1 MVVQSLSCVR
11 LSVTPWTAEH
21 QASLF
26 FSISQS
32 LLKLMFIDLVLP
44 PNHLFLCNPLL
55 LLPSIFPSIRVF
67 SSKSALQVAKV
78 LKLQLDKLTPHPTFL
93 CLFEKPTVIILGK
106 TTRFEVKRLSLVAVI
121 ADPSEK

>member
-1 MVVQSLSCVR
+1 MWVELVMPSSR
-11 LSVTPWTAEH
+11 L
-21 QASLF
+21 
-26 FSISQS
+26 I
-32 LLKLMFIDLVLP
+32 
-44 PNHLFLCNPLL
+44 LCHPLL

>member
-1 MVVQSLSCVR
+1 MWVELVMPSSR
-11 LSVTPWTAEH
+11 L
-21 QASLF
+21 
-26 FSISQS
+26 I
-32 LLKLMFIDLVLP
+32 
-44 PNHLFLCNPLL
+44 LCHPLL

-67 SSKSALQVAKV
+67 SSKSALQVAKI
-78 LKLQLDKLTPHPTFL
+78 LKLQLDNLTPPPTFL